1 MSIFSK
7 IRFLFKK
14 PRVIIVAGK
23 GKEMTKEAIFQVL
36 KQDFKIE
43 RKDIFLN
50 TDFANIESFKF
61 LLRNSSQPVL
71 VANHVENLSS
81 FKELVKLLPAQGILI
96 LNSDDGAARELKTW
110 SLVNPLTFGFQAGAD
125 FQATDLKLNQG
136 VNFKLN
142 YKGNIVPVWLERAFN
157 KEDIYSFL
165 AGISLG
171 VISDLNLIEISQS
184 LKEFKAEG
192 VDSHSRKS

>member
-23 GKEMTKEAIFQVL
+23 GKEVTREAIFQVL

-43 RKDIFLN
+43 RKDIFLD
-50 TDFANIESFKF
+50 TDFKNIESFKF
-61 LLRNSSQPVL
+61 LLQNSSQPVL
-71 VANHVENLSS
+71 VANHIENPFS
-81 FKELVKLLPAQGILI
+81 FKELVKLLPIQGILV
-96 LNSDDGAARELKTW
+96 LNSDDAATRELKTW
-110 SLVNPLTFGFQAGAD
+110 SLVSPLTFGFQTGAD

-142 YKGNIVPVWLERAFN
+142 YKGNIVPVWLEKAFS

-171 VISDLNLIEISQS
+171 VISNLNLIEISQV
-184 LKEFKAEG
+184 LRRFKTG
-192 VDSHSRKS
+192 SIDSHSKKS

>member
-23 GKEMTKEAIFQVL
+23 GKEMTRKTIFQVL

-43 RKDIFLN
+43 RKDIFLD
-50 TDFANIESFKF
+50 TDFADIESFKF
-61 LLRNSSQPVL
+61 LLKNSSQPVL
-71 VANHVENLSS
+71 VANHVENLPS
-81 FKELVKLLPAQGILI
+81 FKELVKLLPAQGILV
-96 LNSDDGAARELKTW
+96 LNSDDGATRELKTW
-110 SLVNPLTFGFQAGAD
+110 SLVNPLTFGFQTGAD

-142 YKGNIVPVWLERAFN
+142 YKGNIVPVWLEKAFSR
-157 KEDIYSFL
+157 EDIYSFL

-171 VISDLNLIEISQS
+171 VISDLNLIEISQA
-184 LKEFKAEG
+184 LKKFKAEG
-192 VDSHSRKS
+192 IDSHGGKS